1 MPNAEKDNGGKPVEW
16 EATIDLA
23 YHPCPTW
30 MEKTHSLLHLRF
42 LNPQQSL
49 MGGACPYY
57 THFTDVKKVDSQA

>member
-49 MGGACPYY
+49 MGGGACPYY
-57 THFTDVKKVDSQA
+57 THFQM